1 MELPDGYVI
10 ESCSSSCNTVEI
22 PRRINNEDTTLKRV
36 RVLVANRPRLMRELV
51 LAVIADQ
58 PDIEIIG
65 EIEDAHGLAEAVE
78 DAEPDVLII
87 ALDDADKRI
96 AQCGFL
102 LGRYP
107 QMKILA
113 LAPEENR
120 GVFYWVTVD
129 VRTKPLESSEAG
141 ILSALR
147 ERPSLVGTAHT

>member
-1 MELPDGYVI
+1 M
-10 ESCSSSCNTVEI
+10 
-22 PRRINNEDTTLKRV
+22 KRV
-36 RVLVANRPRLMRELV
+36 RVLVANHPRLMRELV

-65 EIEDAHGLAEAVE
+65 EVQEESQLAEAVE
-78 DAEPDVLII
+78 DAEPDILIL
-87 ALDDADKRI
+87 ALEDADKRS
-96 AQCGFL
+96 AQIGFL

-113 LAPEENR
+113 LAPEQNR
-120 GVFYWVTVD
+120 GQFYWATVD

-147 ERPSLVGTAHT
+147 ERPSLVGTIHN

>member
-1 MELPDGYVI
+1 M
-10 ESCSSSCNTVEI
+10 
-22 PRRINNEDTTLKRV
+22 KRV

-58 PDIEIIG
+58 PDIEVIG
-65 EIEDAHGLAEAVE
+65 EVPDESQLAEAIEDAQ
-78 DAEPDVLII
+78 PDILIL
-87 ALDDADKRI
+87 ALDEADKRV

-113 LAPEENR
+113 LAPEQNR
-120 GVFYWVTVD
+120 GVFYWATVD

-147 ERPSLVGTAHT
+147 ERPSLVGAVHN

>member
-1 MELPDGYVI
+1 M
-10 ESCSSSCNTVEI
+10 
-22 PRRINNEDTTLKRV
+22 KRT

-58 PDIEIIG
+58 PDIEVIG
-65 EIEDAHGLAEAVE
+65 ELQNESELVEAVE
-78 DAEPDVLII
+78 EARPDILIL
-87 ALDDADKRI
+87 ALDDAGERI

-113 LAPEENR
+113 LAPEQNR
-120 GVFYWVTVD
+120 GVFYWATVD

-147 ERPSLVGTAHT
+147 ERPSLVGTIHN